1 MLRAEAGSVQRPWS
15 RAHPSPVC
23 QGEVGT
29 VVTTAT
35 NPRSH
40 NIVGSAP
47 NHGWAG
53 AKYRAPGL
61 THSGKQTV

>member
-1 MLRAEAGSVQRPWS
+1 MLRAEGGSVQCPWS

-29 VVTTAT
+29 TMTTAT
-35 NPRSH
+35 NPSSH

-61 THSGKQTV
+61 AHSGKQTV